1 MNLDIHSWLLV
12 GHLIGVVLWIAGLST
27 VFWIL
32 RIHTQSPPAV
42 HDKLIL
48 MERSLALVMDL
59 AAMLAMGCGLALA
72 FGQTPNV
79 FARPGAGW
87 FHIKLTIVVLGVI
100 SMHGMIRAKVGKF
113 SRGESPAVPP
123 WIWSVLLVAIVGIMV
138 MVFRGPIMFAPDPP
152 K

>member
-1 MNLDIHSWLLV
+1 VNLDIHSWLLV

-59 AAMLAMGCGLALA
+59 AAMLAIGCGLGLA
-72 FGQTPNV
+72 FHQTPHI

-87 FHIKLTIVVLGVI
+87 FHIKLTIVVLGI
-100 SMHGMIRAKVGKF
+100 LSMHGMIRAKVGKF
-113 SRGESPAVPP
+113 SRGESPSVAPS
-123 WIWSVLLVAIVGIMV
+123 IWMLQHLSIVGIMV